1 MIKRICFAAMAAV
14 AVIGCCEKGIE
25 NPLFEESGELV
36 TFSVSVPCA
45 ETKSTEASNEKAI
58 NSLQVI
64 AFNKHGV
71 YEASIYGTE
80 NMLELTCTAGEKT
93 IVALVNA
100 EEEKNL
106 VDYNDL
112 AGRAVYLKDA
122 GLGDLVM
129 LGETTVAVS
138 ADSPVTVDVYY
149 ISSKVVLES
158 VSLNLENQQHKD
170 LTFVVKSV
178 FLTNV
183 AGDRKYISAS
193 TPSVWYHDGKYEQG
207 NTLPFLYDQVA
218 EGHIK
223 MGEKQY
229 DTDHYFYCYPNSTS
243 KKTRLVIETQVD
255 QQTYYYPI
263 EIDALLPN
271 NQYSY
276 NVVLTRL
283 GIDSPDGS
291 LDKGSYGVTVSMKDW
306 VPNSSVVEI

>member
-1 MIKRICFAAMAAV
+1 MIKRIYFAAMAAV
-14 AVIGCCEKGIE
+14 AVVGCCEKEIE

-36 TFSVSVPCA
+36 TFSVSVPGT
-45 ETKSTEASNEKAI
+45 ETKSTTSSNEKTI

-71 YEASIYGTE
+71 YEASAYGTQ
-80 NMLELTCTAGEKT
+80 NTVELTCTAGEKT

-100 EEEKNL
+100 EKEENL

-112 AGRAVYLKDA
+112 AGRAVYLEDT
-122 GLGDLVM
+122 GLSDLVM
-129 LGETTVAVS
+129 LGETTVTVT
-138 ADSPVTVDVYY
+138 ADSPVTVDVRY

-158 VSLNLENQQHKD
+158 VSLDLQNQQHED

-183 AGDRKYISAS
+183 AGDRKYVVDS
-193 TPSVWYHDGKYEQG
+193 TPSVWYHEGEYEQD

-218 EGHIK
+218 AGLIESG
-223 MGEKQY
+223 GRQY
-229 DTDHYFYCYPNSTS
+229 DTDHYFYCFPNSTS
-243 KKTRLVIETQVD
+243 KKTRLVIETQID
-255 QQTYYYPI
+255 GQTYYYPI
-263 EIDALLPN
+263 VIDALLPN

-291 LDKGSYGVTVSMKDW
+291 LDEGTYGVTVSMKDW
-306 VPNSSVVEI
+306 VNNSSVVEI